1 MTRNEKIADLID
13 QRKAWLQLQAATNN
27 LISALEDIL
36 NADAEKAAES
46 LKELAAEAAEAL
58 AELAS
63 KSSIDEAFQS
73 AQQSRGG
80 TH

>member
-13 QRKAWLQLQAATNN
+13 QRKAWLQIRAATNN
-27 LISALEDIL
+27 LIGALEDIL
-36 NADAEKAAES
+36 NADAEKAAEA
-46 LKELAAEAAEAL
+46 LQELSARAAEAL
-58 AELAS
+58 AELAN
-63 KSSIDEAFQS
+63 KSSFDEAFQN